1 MCVGNYTHIFFR
13 IPIMKEL
20 HEVMTKQQ
28 REIAD
33 LKIEVTML
41 KNIIKEEVDMRYKLY
56 IKVAEL
62 SKAVS

>member
-1 MCVGNYTHIFFR
+1 
-13 IPIMKEL
+13 MKEL
-20 HEVMTKQQ
+20 HEVMTEQH

-33 LKIEVTML
+33 LKIQVTML